1 MSPGG
6 ERYAP
11 ARDDAAVPD
20 KTTDVK
26 WASGELLG

>member
-11 ARDDAAVPD
+11 ARDDAALLA

-26 WASGELLG
+26 RASGELLG